1 MTDSGHTP
9 DTGARG
15 MVVVLSG
22 DLFFGMRIRTTLK
35 GMGFAGTIVTDADAF
50 DRAIGEAGVL
60 LGIVDFNRPIA
71 WEAVAPRERAVPV
84 SAFGAHTDVDG
95 FRAAKEAGVARVIS
109 NGSFSEQLPA
119 LLERYART

>member
-1 MTDSGHTP
+1 
-9 DTGARG
+9 

-35 GMGFAGTIVTDADAF
+35 GMGFAGTIVTDAKAF
-50 DRAIGEAGVL
+50 AAAIAGEDVV
-60 LGIVDFNRPIA
+60 LGIVDFNRPVA
-71 WEAVAPRERAVPV
+71 WDVVAPRERPVPV
-84 SAFGAHTDVDG
+84 IAFGAHTDVDG

-119 LLERYART
+119 LLERYATV